1 MFFLIV
7 VIFYDGY
14 IVVMDNWLMIF
25 FIFVEN
31 WFVGGKMGFDGFSLV
46 FICFLG
52 WYLFRLFF
60 LIYM

>member
-46 FICFLG
+46 FICFLNG
-52 WYLFRLFF
+52 ICLDCFF
-60 LIYM
+60 